1 MSNKDLWDSVKVT
14 DPRHVKPITGKS
26 YKGDSPKPYHLIE
39 RATETFGPIG
49 IGWGVTVKSQEF
61 MRMGEHD
68 VLHHAV
74 VSVWYVLDGKRSES
88 FDQMGG
94 TKAAYMSSSN
104 KLIVDEDAGKKSV
117 TDGMVKC
124 LSMIGFAGD
133 IFSGQWGDSKY
144 VEQAREHYEEKERT
158 EARTLWLDAT
168 AMAIESSDTKEELE
182 KAWKAAVA
190 VTKAENDTE
199 AYETLK
205 PIMERM
211 AASIKSKQEK
221 SQ

>member
-1 MSNKDLWDSVKVT
+1 MKLWNSVKTT
-14 DPRHVKPITGKS
+14 DPRHVKKITGKT
-26 YKGDSPKPYHLIE
+26 YQGDSPNPYHLIE
-39 RATETFGPIG
+39 RATETFGPVG

-94 TKAAYMSSSN
+94 TKAAYMSSAG

-117 TDGMVKC
+117 TDGMVKS
-124 LSMIGFAGD
+124 LSMIGLAGD
-133 IFSGQWGDSKY
+133 IFSGQWADSKY
-144 VEQAREHYEEKERT
+144 VAQALEHYEDKERA
-158 EARTLWLDAT
+158 EARQLWLDAT
-168 AMAIESSDTKEELE
+168 SMAIESADTKEELE
-182 KAWKAAVA
+182 KAWKATVA
-190 VTKAENDTE
+190 TTKAEGDQE
-199 AYETLK
+199 AYDILK

-211 AASIKSKQEK
+211 AAHIKEK
-221 SQ
+221 TTKEAK